1 MYREGQSRG
10 RPKRAEHGRTVV
22 RIATPASVLQPR
34 PRSTVHDF
42 PALPVLFFPRS
53 SQRNKKK
60 KRSKDDIRFPEGDA
74 CYLCDEW
81 KWSIDGIRERKLTRK
96 STVAFPVAA
105 FSRHFSS
112 PVKWPR
118 LRYHPLHGIRRSNLS
133 CSEPER
139 TSRGSELQGKRTT
152 RTGERL
158 RATIYHETHR
168 PRCVDRCSGGGCCFD
183 GKPVGFFENFTSHS
197 AFPGARG
204 TRSWNWE
211 CRTSSWSV
219 NASDSRWWCGEK
231 ECNDSGKRSPT
242 VDGADHRDVLRELGR
257 MGESKIYDKECSFEV
272 QYHE

>member
-42 PALPVLFFPRS
+42 RALPVLFFPRS
-53 SQRNKKK
+53 SQRNKKRRVGRTISVFQEK
-60 KRSKDDIRFPEGDA
+60 TRATCAASESDRSTAFARGR
-74 CYLCDEW
+74 W
-81 KWSIDGIRERKLTRK
+81 REK

-105 FSRHFSS
+105 FSRHFSL

-118 LRYHPLHGIRRSNLS
+118 LRYHPFHGIRRSNLS

-139 TSRGSELQGKRTT
+139 TSRGSELQGKTT
-152 RTGERL
+152 RTGERV
-158 RATIYHETHR
+158 RATYLSWDTSTSLR
-168 PRCVDRCSGGGCCFD
+168 GPLFRRWSLSFRWQAGR
-183 GKPVGFFENFTSHS
+183 FFSSIFTSHS
-197 AFPGARG
+197 AFPGTRG

-219 NASDSRWWCGEK
+219 NTSDSRWWCGEK

-242 VDGADHRDVLRELGR
+242 VDGADHRDVLRGARTNGR
-257 MGESKIYDKECSFEV
+257 E
-272 QYHE
+272 

>member
-42 PALPVLFFPRS
+42 RALPVLFFPRS
-53 SQRNKKK
+53 SQRNKKRREARTISVFQEETRATCAASESD
-60 KRSKDDIRFPEGDA
+60 RSTAFARGS
-74 CYLCDEW
+74 W
-81 KWSIDGIRERKLTRK
+81 REK

-118 LRYHPLHGIRRSNLS
+118 LRYHPFHGIRRSNLL

-139 TSRGSELQGKRTT
+139 TNRGSELQGKTT

-168 PRCVDRCSGGGCCFD
+168 PRCVDRCSGGGCRFD

-231 ECNDSGKRSPT
+231 KCNDSGKRSPT

-257 MGESKIYDKECSFEV
+257 MGENKIYDKECSFEV